1 MKMQD
6 FIRPYRAA
14 NGELSYDVVN
24 GVNIKSIVYILKYA
38 GGILKYEK
46 DFESKR
52 FFIDGHWLPLVTF
65 RLDAADRLIIDA
77 KRPDGSIESVQID
90 ELSQGTIYNV
100 TSMFLKDFND
110 NLCLTTC
117 QIIIDLPMTEVN
129 EKELSDIYPL
139 VCGFCEDEEN
149 SRTIFRVKMIK
160 ECAREFIDELNTS
173 RELNG
178 WTKGMYEDVW
188 RLDEEDEYDGIN
200 WTKKMESYLYK
211 IKKILNFT
219 GDMGSYLDM
228 LKNIHNFAGDNE

>member
-1 MKMQD
+1 MQD
-6 FIRPYRAA
+6 FIKPFPPYRVED
-14 NGELSYDVVN
+14 GKQSLSYEVMN
-24 GVNIKSIVYILKYA
+24 SVNIKSIVYILKYA
-38 GGILKYEK
+38 GGIMKYREE
-46 DFESKR
+46 FEGRR
-52 FFIDGHWLPLVTF
+52 FFIDGHWLPLVSF
-65 RLDAADRLIIDA
+65 YLDEADRLIIGA
-77 KRPDGSIESVQID
+77 KRPDGREGIHID
-90 ELSQGTIYNV
+90 ELSPKTIHNV

-160 ECAREFIDELNTS
+160 DCAREFIDELNTQ

-178 WTKGMYEDVW
+178 WNKGMYEDVW

-200 WTKKMESYLYK
+200 WTKKMESYLDK
-211 IKKILNFT
+211 LKK
-219 GDMGSYLDM
+219 
-228 LKNIHNFAGDNE
+228 IHNFAGNKK